1 MADNILSQ
9 MFNYIDEITSE
20 IITLEQNLVHIPS
33 VNTGKMP
40 TGNETEV
47 CEYIKNWLSNHNI
60 ESQILES
67 TPNRGNII
75 AQLPGTT
82 NNIGLIFMSHTDV
95 VPVENESKWKYPPFS
110 ATIDSGRIYGRGAS
124 DCKGLLTAQ
133 LMAMRILREFNIPLH
148 DSLSLISCADEEHG
162 GRYGF
167 KWLAEHYPDLL
178 NAPYAI
184 NEGGGTPMIESAG
197 AVTYLLGVG
206 EKGRLQVEISITGS
220 SAHASMPWNGEN
232 ALYKTSKLLEKIE
245 KYQPEKDTSIKLF
258 DYLSNFAIE
267 DKALPDNIDNIISNL
282 ENDNPRFASTL
293 KALSRMTI
301 TPTMINGGIKSNSVP
316 EQIQLTCDIRTLPHQ
331 TEEYVYSELNEIIK
345 EFPGVTYTIDYM
357 AEPNSSDFE
366 TDLAST
372 ILDATKMSLK
382 RTDISLVPSISN
394 GFTDSRFT
402 RPLGVTTYGFS
413 GDHPGDDPMLNQI
426 HGTDESIGISSLIN
440 STKIML
446 YVAYTLLT
454 NTSTD

>member
-1 MADNILSQ
+1 MSDNMLTK
-9 MFNYIDEITSE
+9 MFDYIDEIIPE
-20 IITLEQNLVHIPS
+20 IISLEQDLVSIPS
-33 VNTGKMP
+33 VNTGTMP
-40 TGNETEV
+40 TGNETVV
-47 CEYIKNWLSNHNI
+47 CEYIKKWLNNYDIDS
-60 ESQILES
+60 EILES
-67 TPNRGNII
+67 APNRGNII
-75 AQLPGTT
+75 AQMKGT
-82 NNIGLIFMSHTDV
+82 NKDIGLLFMSHTDV
-95 VPVENESKWKYPPFS
+95 VPVEDESKWKYPPFS
-110 ATIDSGRIYGRGAS
+110 AKIDSGRIYGRGSS

-133 LMAMRILREFNIPLH
+133 LMAMRLLRQFDIKLN

-167 KWLAEHYPDLL
+167 KWLAENYPHLL

-232 ALYKTSKLLEKIE
+232 ALYKTSKILEKLE
-245 KYQPEKDTSIKLF
+245 EYQPERDTSIKIF

-267 DKALPDNIDNIISNL
+267 DKPDPDNIDQIILDL
-282 ENDNPRFASTL
+282 EKDNPRFASTL

-331 TEEYVYSELNEIIK
+331 TENYVYEELNKIVDGLD
-345 EFPGVTYTIDYM
+345 GVTYTVDYM
-357 AEPNSSDFE
+357 AKPNSSEFN

-372 ILDATKMSLK
+372 ILDATKKSLE
-382 RTDISLVPSISN
+382 RNDITLIPSISN

-413 GDHPGDDPMLNQI
+413 GDHPDDDPMLNQI
-426 HGTDESIGISSLIN
+426 HGTNESIGINSLIS

-446 YVAYTLLT
+446 YIAYMLLT
-454 NTSTD
+454 NDSKE